1 MLKRKKCLFLFFVNV
16 LVTVLEKNVPKIVCA
31 KDGFAQNVGKQY
43 LLSAMSNGE
52 I

>member
-1 MLKRKKCLFLFFVNV
+1 MPVSFFVNV
-16 LVTVLEKNVPKIVCA
+16 LVTVLEEKTVPKIVCS
-31 KDGFAQNVGKQY
+31 KDGSAQIVGKQY